1 MAKASVSYDNAGILG
16 ITVNSNKSLIGKGS
30 ASVIKGKGLRI
41 VSGAKNVI
49 IQNIAI
55 TDINPK
61 YVWGGDAI
69 TLNNADLV
77 WIDHVTV
84 SSPHP

>member
-1 MAKASVSYDNAGILG
+1 
-16 ITVNSNKSLIGKGS
+16 LIGEGTKG
-30 ASVIKGKGLRI
+30 VIKGKGLRI
-41 VSGAKNVI
+41 VNGVKNVI
-49 IQNIAI
+49 IQYVAILQRFHTRADIDQVSRNIAV

-69 TLNNADLV
+69 TINQADLV

-84 SSPHP
+84 SP